1 LPTAIDR
8 LIELDAHESAMQQER
23 LAYLSMMDRMIEAL
37 PDALI
42 ATDSEGK
49 IILFNQQA
57 EFMFGLHRSEVMG
70 VPVESLVPERFRIR
84 HKHDR
89 GLYNRYEITRRS
101 STMGVGIGLIGIRSD
116 GREFPV
122 EITLARMVVP
132 TGILSLALVRFSP
145 RAGERAEATPTPM
158 ECEPLTGQEPE
169 DLDAKL

>member
-8 LIELDAHESAMQQER
+8 LIELDAHESAMQKER
-23 LAYLSMMDRMIEAL
+23 LAYLSMMDAMIDAL

-49 IILFNQQA
+49 IILFNQRA
-57 EFMFGLHRSEVMG
+57 EFMFGRHRSEVIG
-70 VPVESLVPERFRIR
+70 DLVERLVPERFRIS

-89 GLYNRYEITRRS
+89 ELYSQYGTTRRS
-101 STMGVGIGLIGIRSD
+101 ANVGVGMGLVGIRSD

-132 TGILSLALVRFSP
+132 AGILNLALVRFSP
-145 RAGERAEATPTPM
+145 RAEGRAAVVSAEPER
-158 ECEPLTGQEPE
+158 EPE
-169 DLDAKL
+169 DFDAKR